1 MITAIMSA
9 AGSAAADAVRMGPGT
24 TAPPSFNEDPS
35 LFLFNL
41 FIIKYDRTVGTDR
54 RNPHLHQLGYFLIS

>member
-9 AGSAAADAVRMGPGT
+9 AGSAAAEAIRMGPGT

-41 FIIKYDRTVGTDR
+41 FVMTAGI
-54 RNPHLHQLGYFLIS
+54 F